1 MPNARKIYAKA
12 LYLDDDATLD
22 DLREAVAIYEDVGS
36 IAQRVL
42 GSGHPIAVDIEDRLR
57 GAREILTMH
66 VKIAELIPHEEVRAK
81 LAEMRV
87 GASARPSQDA

>member
-1 MPNARKIYAKA
+1 MRTIYAKA
-12 LYLDDDATLD
+12 LYLDDDATHGD
-22 DLREAVAIYEDVGS
+22 VREAVAIFEDVGS

-42 GSGHPIAVDIEDRLR
+42 GSGHPITVDIEDRLR

-66 VKIAELIPHEEVRAK
+66 VKIAELIPHEEARAK